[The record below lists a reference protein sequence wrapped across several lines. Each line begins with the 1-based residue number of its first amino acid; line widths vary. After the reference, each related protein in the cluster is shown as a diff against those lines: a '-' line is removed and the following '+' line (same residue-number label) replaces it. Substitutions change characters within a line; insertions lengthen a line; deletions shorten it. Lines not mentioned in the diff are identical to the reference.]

1 MTRKNIL
8 IAALLLIA
16 GSTPALA
23 KSRAVATIAR
33 APVALDVVAI
43 KAKGGWT
50 AAVIA
55 LRNNGTT
62 DARIECCTAYVEN
75 DAGYAVQSL
84 TRGDLEI
91 LARNR
96 AKTAATIGGIIGAGL
111 GLGGAI
117 GNVDELVYAGIAVAG
132 TSAIAGVA
140 GSAAHD
146 NDVRNFVIDDMM
158 RVHKLPAG
166 LKVAGVVYFPPTK
179 KWPGSKRAKAVHV
192 TYRLNG
198 KEYRTM
204 APVSH

>member
-1 MTRKNIL
+1 MNRL
-8 IAALLLIA
+8 MFVALCCLVCGAA
-16 GSTPALA
+16 SPTLA
-23 KSRAVATIAR
+23 KGQAASAR
-33 APVALDVVAI
+33 APVDLDVVAV

-55 LRNNGTT
+55 LRNNGAK

-84 TRGDLEI
+84 TRSDLEI

-111 GLGGAI
+111 GIGGAI
-117 GNVDELVYAGIAVAG
+117 GNVDELVYAGISVAG
-132 TSAIAGVA
+132 ASAIAGVA

-146 NDVRNFVIDDMM
+146 NEVRNFVIDDMM
-158 RVHKLPAG
+158 RVRKLPAG
-166 LKVAGVVYFPPTK
+166 LKVAGVVYFPPMK

-192 TYRLNG
+192 TYRLNSR
-198 KEYRTM
+198 EYRAM
-204 APVSH
+204 APVK